1 MILLLAHAVSGL
13 EEQEAGRAEGIRLF
27 LAAWLLSCS

>member
-13 EEQEAGRAEGIRLF
+13 EEQGGGGQRALGAMQLKIT
-27 LAAWLLSCS
+27 

>member
-13 EEQEAGRAEGIRLF
+13 EEQDGGGGQRALGAMQLKIT
-27 LAAWLLSCS
+27 